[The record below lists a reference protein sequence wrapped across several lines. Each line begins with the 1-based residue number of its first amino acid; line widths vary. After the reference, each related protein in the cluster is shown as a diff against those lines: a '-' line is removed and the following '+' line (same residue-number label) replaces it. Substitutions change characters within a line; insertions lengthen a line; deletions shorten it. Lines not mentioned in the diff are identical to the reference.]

1 MAARTVAARQLGQG
15 RGACVPLD
23 PSYPAERLAHIL
35 RDTELEIVLTQQHL
49 CSQLPPHT
57 AQDLCLDSGWS
68 CIDQERAD
76 PVRSRC
82 RPDNLTYVIYTSSNE
97 VWRSKTPSSSDF
109 DFRRGFQV
117 RIKAYRFFEFIAGF
131 LPPSRV
137 PECQPE
143 IVMGS
148 RVIRI
153 ETDRLPKLTRGA

>member
-1 MAARTVAARQLGQG
+1 MAARTVAARQLGQADG
-15 RGACVPLD
+15 ILAEADQQRPAPSPGILAVLKAGGACVRLD

-35 RDTELEIVLTQQHL
+35 QDTELEIVLTQQHL
-49 CSQLPPHT
+49 RSQLPPHT
-57 AQDLCLDSGWS
+57 AQDLCVDSGRS

-137 PECQPE
+137 PEC
-143 IVMGS
+143 
-148 RVIRI
+148 
-153 ETDRLPKLTRGA
+153 